1 MAKASD
7 PIESGAW
14 VGRQQAFALIASKC
28 SGARALAL
36 REIKESKAF
45 EQFGLTWKE
54 FCVKHVGIS
63 RESADLLI
71 RQYNEFG
78 DAYFRLS
85 QIARISPETYRQIE
99 PKVDED
105 TVEIDG
111 ENFELTLPN
120 AGRIRAAIDK
130 MRHQRDEAR
139 RAADAREPL
148 ELSVLRQRHDALVEE
163 ARRLLF
169 YYQPNSGRKPL
180 VDLAHHAINRWK
192 KAAEE
197 FATP

>member
-1 MAKASD
+1 VQNTTD

-14 VGRQQAFALIASKC
+14 VGRQQAFAVIASKC
-28 SGARALAL
+28 SAAQALAL

-54 FCVKHVGIS
+54 FCLKHVGMS

-85 QIARISPETYRQIE
+85 QIARISPETYRQIQ
-99 PKVDED
+99 PKVGGDI
-105 TVEIDG
+105 VEING
-111 ENFELTLPN
+111 ENYELTLPN
-120 AGRIRAAIDK
+120 AGRIRAAIAK
-130 MRHQRDEAR
+130 MRHERDEAR

-148 ELSVLRQRHDALVEE
+148 ELNVLRSRQDALIEE
-163 ARRLLF
+163 ARRLVF
-169 YYQPNSGRKPL
+169 YYHPQSGRRDL
-180 VDLAHHAINRWK
+180 VQLATHAINRWK
-192 KAAEE
+192 TAAKE
-197 FATP
+197 FAEP